1 MFKTT
6 ALALGLAL
14 TAGLAHAQDGAAQDP
29 DMAVSA
35 ARNQLGVLE
44 YCQAQG
50 HIDGAA
56 IETQTELLAMMPAAS
71 DEAAAEEAYAKGQD
85 GMVSAMG
92 VEQSLADAA
101 SQQGADEAALCG
113 QLASLVVQAG
123 EQVPAE

>member
-6 ALALGLAL
+6 AFALGLAL
-14 TAGLAHAQDGAAQDP
+14 TAGLANAQDTAAQDP

-44 YCQAQG
+44 YCQSEG

-56 IETQTELLAMMPAAS
+56 VETQTELLAMMPAAT
-71 DEAAAEEAYAKGQD
+71 DEDAAQAAYAKGQE
-85 GMVSAMG
+85 GTVSAMG

-101 SQQGADEAALCG
+101 AQQGADEAALCD

-123 EQVPAE
+123 EQVPAQ